1 MPKWSDDPRVDR
13 ISMNVLAV
21 LRIAQEITQESGM
34 DLEDAI
40 VTVVKQFMEAQ
51 AFDEILSKNLI
62 QELANHAENVDA

>member
-21 LRIAQEITQESGM
+21 LHIAQEITQESGM